1 MSLFYGVIAIC
12 CLMLMFIIILYSC
25 EFRFKSK
32 VVNYVMDTI
41 RLLFILLDGLLVV
54 NVIEHLQF

>member
-1 MSLFYGVIAIC
+1 MSLFYGIIAIC

-41 RLLFILLDGLLVV
+41 RLIFILLDCLLVV

>member
-12 CLMLMFIIILYSC
+12 CLMFMFIIILYSC

-41 RLLFILLDGLLVV
+41 RLVFILLDGLLVV
-54 NVIEHLQF
+54 SVIEHLQF

>member
-41 RLLFILLDGLLVV
+41 RLVFILLDGLLVV